1 MSAST
6 EIARR
11 VADAVLYEGYLL
23 YPYRASATKNQARW
37 QFGVLV
43 PPAYTATAEHA
54 ACRTEC
60 LLEAAEDAVLR
71 ISLRFLQV
79 RARTVERAEGAG
91 HRPVPALEVAG
102 ETYLTFDESVERE
115 HDMVVPLAEV
125 LASERI
131 HEVRHDA
138 ARTVEPLP
146 APPGGPAGRIVRED
160 RRLDAVLAVR
170 AERIDGPYGLVKL
183 RVRVENTTQW
193 ADPDAPRDDAL
204 HCSLIAAHTLLAVEG
219 GAFVSLLDPP
229 AWAATAARSCEN
241 VRTWPVLAGEEGRRD
256 VMLSAPIILYDYP
269 SIAQESPGELFDSTE
284 IDELLSLRTLTLTE
298 EEKREARATDPRAA
312 EIIDRVGD
320 LPPEVL
326 QRLHGGVHHLRPAER
341 ESLPWWDPGA
351 DLAVSPGT
359 DSVVVDGVTLSRG
372 SGVRLLPG
380 RGTSRTRRADAHD
393 MFLAGR
399 SATVEAVFL
408 DVDGVRHLAVTLD
421 DDPGADLQREQ
432 GRFLYFSP
440 DEVEPLT
447 GGKEDG

>member
-1 MSAST
+1 MSTSM

-71 ISLRFLQV
+71 IGLRFLQV
-79 RARTVERAEGAG
+79 RSRTVERAEGAG

-115 HDMVVPLAEV
+115 HHMVVPLAEV
-125 LASERI
+125 LTSERI

-138 ARTVEPLP
+138 ARTVERLP
-146 APPGGPAGRIVRED
+146 ASPGAPAGRIVRED

-183 RVRVENTTQW
+183 RVRVENTTEW
-193 ADPDAPRDDAL
+193 ADPDAPRDEAL
-204 HCSLIAAHTLLAVEG
+204 RCSLIAAHTLLAVEG

-312 EIIDRVGD
+312 EIIDRVGG

-326 QRLHGGVHHLRPAER
+326 ERLHGGVHHLRPAER

-351 DLAVSPGT
+351 DTAVSPGT

-380 RGTSRTRRADAHD
+380 RGTSRARRADAHD

-440 DEVEPLT
+440 DEVEPLA

>member
-1 MSAST
+1 MSVSM

-43 PPAYTATAEHA
+43 PPAYTATAEHP
-54 ACRTEC
+54 ACQTEC
-60 LLEAAEDAVLR
+60 LLEASEDAILR
-71 ISLRFLQV
+71 IDLRFLQV

-102 ETYLTFDESVERE
+102 ETYLTFDEAVERE
-115 HDMVVPLAEV
+115 RDTVVPLAEV
-125 LASERI
+125 LASERTY
-131 HEVRHDA
+131 EVGHAA
-138 ARTVEPLP
+138 ARTVQQLP
-146 APPGGPAGRIVRED
+146 APPGEPSGRIVRED

-183 RVRVENTTQW
+183 RVRVENTTDW
-193 ADPDAPRDDAL
+193 ADPDASRDDAL

-229 AWAATAARSCEN
+229 AWAAAAARSCEN
-241 VRTWPVLAGEEGRRD
+241 LRTWPVLAGEEGRRD
-256 VMLSAPIILYDYP
+256 VMLSAPIILYDHP
-269 SIAQESPGELFDSTE
+269 SIAQESPGDLFDATE
-284 IDELLSLRTLTLTE
+284 IDELLSLRTLALTE
-298 EEKREARATDPRAA
+298 AEKREARATDPRSA

-320 LPPEVL
+320 LPPEWL
-326 QRLHGGVHHLRPAER
+326 ERLHGGVHCLRPAER
-341 ESLPWWDPGA
+341 ENLPWWDPGA
-351 DLAVSPGT
+351 DRAVSPET
-359 DSVVVDGVTLSRG
+359 DSVVVDGVTLTRG

-380 RGTSRTRRADAHD
+380 SGTSRTRRADAHD

-440 DEVEPLT
+440 DEVEPLS
-447 GGKEDG
+447 GGREDG